1 MERQRKRHGRQR
13 HGEEFVQHAR
23 LLVTSPQLGGDCGR
37 EDLVQKFDVFGF
49 LFLHG
54 LATLQDAL
62 LQLLHPLLQAVLK
75 HPHTSSINIFVMSVL
90 KHTHTSCIN
99 SFVMS
104 VLKHPHISCINTLLM
119 SVLKHPHSSCINIP
133 VMSVLKHPNSSCINS
148 LVLSVLKH
156 PHFMH

>member
-13 HGEEFVQHAR
+13 HGEEFVQHAQ
-23 LLVTSPQLGGDCGR
+23 LSVTSPQLGGDCGR

-75 HPHTSSINIFVMSVL
+75 HPP
-90 KHTHTSCIN
+90 TSCIN
-99 SFVMS
+99 SLVMS
-104 VLKHPHISCINTLLM
+104 VLKHPHTSCINTLVM
-119 SVLKHPHSSCINIP
+119 SVLKHPHTSCINIP
-133 VMSVLKHPNSSCINS
+133 VMSVLKDPHNSCINIPVTS
-148 LVLSVLKH
+148 LSCRS
-156 PHFMH
+156 